1 VRLTPRPD
9 ELDDSQPASQDF
21 ACSGDAANEAGEIY
35 FENLRKKI
43 RFDDGGKGIG
53 PKLDYQEQAT
63 DRAPADLVKPF
74 HGLIV
79 YINKKVEDGHFE
91 LVKAVE
97 SLGGEIR
104 YQHCQEVTHYVF
116 QGKLPNGTKEV
127 KQARE
132 WHQKFV
138 SPQWILDSED
148 AAKRLDENHY
158 PTSFNPSM
166 TLSLS
171 YTQTPSQ
178 ATSIPIGQQKKRQGD
193 TPRSQRKRRA
203 EDDGLTLQPTLKED
217 EEENAEE
224 EANKMAVFEE
234 LLQVNENLSRA
245 SEQLIPVARKAPAVR
260 LETGPVFIPAT
271 QVPVEAPESQTQV
284 AWDLQNEKPAPSSYR
299 VMLSG

>member
-1 VRLTPRPD
+1 MRLTPRPD
-9 ELDDSQPASQDF
+9 EPNDSQTSQDL
-21 ACSGDAANEAGEIY
+21 ASAEDAANAAGELY
-35 FENLRKKI
+35 FENLRKRI
-43 RFDDGGKGIG
+43 RFDGDGGKGLG
-53 PKLDYQEQAT
+53 PRLEFREKTASQPTTAVT
-63 DRAPADLVKPF
+63 KPF

-104 YQHCQEVTHYVF
+104 YQHCQEVTHYVY

-148 AAKRLDENHY
+148 AATRLDENHY
-158 PTSFNPSM
+158 PPSFNPSM
-166 TLSLS
+166 ALSLS
-171 YTQTPSQ
+171 FTPSQ
-178 ATSIPIGQQKKRQGD
+178 AISIPISQQKKRQGD

-203 EDDGLTLQPTLKED
+203 EDDEPQVQPTVREDD
-217 EEENAEE
+217 EEDIEE
-224 EANKMAVFEE
+224 EASKMAVFEE

-245 SEQLIPVARKAPAVR
+245 SEQLVPVTRKAPAVR

-271 QVPVEAPESQTQV
+271 QVPMEAPESQTQV
-284 AWDLQNEKPAPSSYR
+284 GWDLQNEKPAPSSNR